1 MKANKKLKIQDIEL
15 NNPSMTVKAVN
26 FDWFTNDVN
35 IEIIFNEE
43 NGLVNHSRTFTF
55 SNTGAMDL
63 TSQDIYDYISTEET
77 LKNFK

>member
-1 MKANKKLKIQDIEL
+1 MKADKKLKIQDIEL
-15 NNPSMTVKAVN
+15 NNPSMTVKAVT
-26 FDWFTNDVN
+26 FDWLTNDVN

-43 NGLVNHSRTFTF
+43 NGVFNHSRTFTF